1 MANKEIHIP
10 FDQIM
15 DSRTITGVNKK
26 LIAENDMNIHKNE
39 VVSLEDDHTLQK
51 RVIRLR
57 KVKYFGPWSH
67 RG

>member
-1 MANKEIHIP
+1 MADKEIHIP
-10 FDQIM
+10 FDKIM

-26 LIAENDMNIHKNE
+26 LIAENDMDIHKNE
-39 VVSLEDDHTLQK
+39 VVKLEDDHTLQK